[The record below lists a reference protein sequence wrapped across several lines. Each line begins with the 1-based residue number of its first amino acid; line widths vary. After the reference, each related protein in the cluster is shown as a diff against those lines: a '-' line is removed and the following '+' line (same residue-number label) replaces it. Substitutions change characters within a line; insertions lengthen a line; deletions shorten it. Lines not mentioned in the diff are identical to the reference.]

1 MCRVRGA
8 ALTCSAL
15 QDPAYSEERSRD
27 SRALLSAKEAVS
39 LWVLGARK
47 VGLLSRR
54 TGLTCFFFVLFIINF
69 LNTLSGFSSTLVGEE
84 VLLESGY
91 YCQCWLIVNL

>member
-1 MCRVRGA
+1 MLRGA

-27 SRALLSAKEAVS
+27 SKALLSAKEAVS

-47 VGLLSRR
+47 VGLLSPR
-54 TGLTCFFFVLFIINF
+54 TGLFFIYFIVNF
-69 LNTLSGFSSTLVGEE
+69 LNTVHTSQ
-84 VLLESGY
+84 LLEALFTIDSSSEHF
-91 YCQCWLIVNL
+91 CL